1 MSIIVEATSSNTN
14 THAVFDK
21 VFSAIIQIIA
31 ENTLNLHIL
40 NCMSRIDDLIIEIA
54 GKQQTITINE
64 AYQYCLMNCECKKS
78 YIEKRLTLMVSRGKL
93 ARTGRGIYSFIDKID
108 KASFHPFI
116 TEDIKTLCNS
126 IKAKYPF
133 TNFCIYEGTW
143 ISPLLH
149 HLASNQTI
157 YVEVERNA
165 SEFVFDYLR
174 SRNINVYYR
183 PDEDMIYKYIDL
195 NERNIFVKNLVSE
208 SPLQKIDEIP
218 IPSLEKL
225 LVDIYCD
232 PDFYYLQDNEYHRIA
247 ENATTIYTINRT
259 KMLRYAQ
266 RRGTKEELERIF
278 NDI

>member
-1 MSIIVEATSSNTN
+1 
-14 THAVFDK
+14 
-21 VFSAIIQIIA
+21 
-31 ENTLNLHIL
+31 
-40 NCMSRIDDLIIEIA
+40 MSRIDDLIIEIA

-143 ISPLLH
+143 ISPFLH